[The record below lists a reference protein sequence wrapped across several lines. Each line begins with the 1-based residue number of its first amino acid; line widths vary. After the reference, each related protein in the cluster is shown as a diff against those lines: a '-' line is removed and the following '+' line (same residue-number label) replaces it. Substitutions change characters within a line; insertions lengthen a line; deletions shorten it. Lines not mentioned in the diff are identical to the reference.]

1 MDPAAP
7 HRHVMPIPGA
17 VVEPAGR
24 LGGVRTSR
32 VTFIVLLALL
42 GVFMAAGITYA
53 GGRLVSQPI
62 GLAAEPRDLSSSLTA
77 PAPARRAPKAT
88 PAPVKQRVKHRK
100 VKPRVT
106 LAAPSLSGA
115 TPAPAPAPAFAA
127 PSAASTPAAKPS
139 PTPPRVA
146 PVRTSTD
153 DHTRTDRSGDSS
165 DPAAAAPA
173 PVSAPFDGHDYDGD
187 DD

>member
-1 MDPAAP
+1 
-7 HRHVMPIPGA
+7 MPIPGA
-17 VVEPAGR
+17 VAEPAGR

-77 PAPARRAPKAT
+77 PARPRAAPAAKHAT
-88 PAPVKQRVKHRK
+88 VKHRARHHK
-100 VKPRVT
+100 VKARTTAPAPTAGAVT
-106 LAAPSLSGA
+106 PAASASPVVPAAPS
-115 TPAPAPAPAFAA
+115 TVVAPTA
-127 PSAASTPAAKPS
+127 PSTARTAPTRST
-139 PTPPRVA
+139 
-146 PVRTSTD
+146 PVRTTTD
-153 DHTRTDRSGDSS
+153 DDRTTTDRSSEGTA
-165 DPAAAAPA
+165 PAATAPA
-173 PVSAPFDGHDYDGD
+173 TTDVHDYDGD